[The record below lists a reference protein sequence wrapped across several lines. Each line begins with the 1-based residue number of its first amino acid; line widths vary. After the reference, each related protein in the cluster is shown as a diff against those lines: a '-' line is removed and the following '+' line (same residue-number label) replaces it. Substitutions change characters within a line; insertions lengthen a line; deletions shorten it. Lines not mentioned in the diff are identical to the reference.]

1 MSRTTRRPA
10 YRAIRHPRGH
20 KAARASGARSIPPS
34 ARADLPVAAR
44 REGKRGK
51 A

>member
-34 ARADLPVAAR
+34 ERDDLPIAAR
-44 REGKRGK
+44 RERKK
-51 A
+51 